1 MDGMAAMIRLEDS
14 IISHT
19 LRLQE
24 YFHSANITEDDLDYY
39 INYTGLLPT
48 GVMIQ
53 KPGTMGVTPT
63 VLSGDILTGTAG
75 GGGGGGGGV
84 DDAVVEVVDAAYDG
98 CGMGLH
104 KIRPSVHLVH
114 GVLSLIIC
122 VAGCLANIVNIVVL
136 SRREL
141 RRNAI
146 NRILCSLAVAD
157 FLLMLEYIPFACHMY
172 LFPGRSLETFYT
184 YPWAVFVLFHAHF
197 TLVRITCA
205 IMSCCK
211 VRPWYYT
218 VYLFLSLFPFGHEE
232 DRTDTL

>member
-1 MDGMAAMIRLEDS
+1 MRLTWASLAAATKMDGMAAMIRLEDS

-75 GGGGGGGGV
+75 GGGVGG
-84 DDAVVEVVDAAYDG
+84 DDAVIEVVDAAYDG

-172 LFPGRSLETFYT
+172 LFPGRSLESFYT

-205 IMSCCK
+205 MSCKCAP
-211 VRPWYYT
+211 VLHCI
-218 VYLFLSLFPFGHEE
+218 LFLSLFPF
-232 DRTDTL
+232 